1 MTDNKDPYK
10 IKSHDNVGVAPLE
23 FNNDVLSNSW
33 GKTNLLSNYMWLKSV
48 FTKEDLQNMTTEA
61 TSP

>member
-33 GKTNLLSNYMWLKSV
+33 GKNNLLSNYM
-48 FTKEDLQNMTTEA
+48 
-61 TSP
+61 